1 MSAEPSELSTAHVD
15 CDAFYVSIEL
25 RRHPE
30 LRGLPVLVAGS
41 GPRAVVTTASY
52 EARRFGIGSAMPAAR
67 ARRLC
72 PQAVVLPPD
81 FVTYREASHQVMEI
95 VRAHVERVEVV
106 GLDEAY
112 LDLGGLYSP
121 RAAMRRLITEIRATT
136 ELTCSV
142 GIGPNKL
149 VAKVASDA
157 EKPAGFVVLTREQA
171 CARFAG
177 APPGLIP
184 GIGPKTAVRLAE
196 LGLTTLAAVGAAP
209 ERVLVERF
217 GPNLGVELGRRARFE
232 HDGVVGAARK
242 VVSESR
248 ERTFDEDVRD
258 PLALREALTR
268 MSGEPRAS
276 LVAHGRRGRTI
287 GIKIRLDDFTTITRA
302 HTLSEQTSDVGQVTA
317 VALRLLE
324 KYSPSRPV
332 RLLGVR
338 VAGLS
343 TCVPTAATGF
353 EGPDAEVEQ
362 HSIAGSEHAV
372 GVVHSHRSSGHQLSR
387 QV

>member
-1 MSAEPSELSTAHVD
+1 VSVEASSLSTAHVD

-25 RRHPE
+25 SRRPE
-30 LRGLPVLVAGS
+30 LRGRPVVVAGT

-52 EARRFGIGSAMPAAR
+52 EARRHGVGSAMPAAR

-72 PQAVVLPPD
+72 PQAVFLAPD
-81 FVTYREASHQVMEI
+81 FPTYREVSKRVMDL

-112 LDLGGLYSP
+112 LDLAGLYSP
-121 RAAMRRLITEIRATT
+121 RAAMRRLVTEIREATQ
-136 ELTCSV
+136 LTCSV

-157 EKPAGFVVLTREQA
+157 EKPAGFVVLSRTQA
-171 CARFAG
+171 CARFASS
-177 APPGLIP
+177 PPGLLP
-184 GIGPKTAVRLAE
+184 GIGPKTAARLAE
-196 LGLTTLAAVGAAP
+196 LGLTTLAAVGAAS
-209 ERVLVERF
+209 ERALIERF

-232 HDGVVGAARK
+232 HDGEVQAAHK

-248 ERTFDEDVRD
+248 ERTFDSDLEDPAR
-258 PLALREALTR
+258 LREELTR
-268 MSGEPRAS
+268 MVGELCGS

-287 GIKIRLDDFTTITRA
+287 GIKIRLDDFTTVTRA
-302 HTLSEQTSDVGQVTA
+302 RTLPEPTSELEVVGA

-324 KYSPSRPV
+324 EYSPPRPV

-338 VAGLS
+338 VAGLAS
-343 TCVPTAATGF
+343 TDVRVAETHGRSGPETTVHGGAA
-353 EGPDAEVEQ
+353 
-362 HSIAGSEHAV
+362 
-372 GVVHSHRSSGHQLSR
+372 QLALP
-387 QV
+387 V